1 MQVPLPSHSGFSPNA
16 SDFTVRNIW
25 KNSSSWKDWGIKR
38 FEKRPCVCQPRGRD
52 CRLPKCS
59 PACALVC
66 WLSVTAPPLGEVIQE
81 QPCQRLA
88 LTPGGHDRAFQAA
101 SLGLEGWAQ
110 LSYPEPAKRC
120 TCQPGPHQA
129 LGGRN
134 YFSCIR
140 GKQTREDTGLAHAR
154 TTDSAGHRPAPKFF
168 HARAPVLSA
177 KPPPHLTFFC

>member
-1 MQVPLPSHSGFSPNA
+1 MPLISLLGTSGRTVVPGRTGASNGLKSGPVFASQGGRTTDCPS
-16 SDFTVRNIW
+16 VR
-25 KNSSSWKDWGIKR
+25 
-38 FEKRPCVCQPRGRD
+38 
-52 CRLPKCS
+52 S

-66 WLSVTAPPLGEVIQE
+66 WLSVTAHPLGEVIQE

-101 SLGLEGWAQ
+101 SLGLEGRAR
-110 LSYPEPAKRC
+110 LSYPEPAKCC

-154 TTDSAGHRPAPKFF
+154 TTDSAGHRPAPKLF